1 MNNYPRTTHRD
12 PEEAIE
18 DFRDHRDLCEET
30 GAPLV
35 ATEEMHQWFI
45 DALMGFEQVADF
57 EQRTICT
64 MARVLGRE
72 SEITEELA
80 EAKEQHGAAHVEWL
94 MSRA

>member
-1 MNNYPRTTHRD
+1 MNNYPKTTRRD
-12 PEEAIE
+12 PEAAIE

-64 MARVLGRE
+64 MARLLGRE

-80 EAKEQHGAAHVEWL
+80 EAKEEHGAAYVEWL

>member
-1 MNNYPRTTHRD
+1 MNNYPKTTRRD

-18 DFRDHRDLCEET
+18 DFRDYRDLCEET

-35 ATEEMHQWFI
+35 ATEQMHQWFI

-72 SEITEELA
+72 SEMVDELK
-80 EAKEQHGAAHVEWL
+80 EAKEEHGAAYVEWL